1 MATLPKVSD
10 TLIQYVIVGVIAL
23 GLVVLANKASWVLWV
38 LVPVAIVVSYYL
50 VRTPR
55 DMLPAAARPV
65 KAARRSAGGTTADRR
80 AGWNGLGSLNVR
92 PEDSY
97 LVLKG
102 ELPPD
107 GVTVPV
113 PPGRWFVH
121 ARSEWVTQ
129 PPVHM
134 RDAEV
139 RIVQNP
145 RWVSEEWDWTS
156 SWEPLLSG
164 HQGSASQ
171 AGRLGADAGLVRVSA
186 GRRSRGGRTVTLQP
200 GFSDGAYGVNVIR
213 DLSGQVV
220 AVVSRFG

>member
-1 MATLPKVSD
+1 MPTLPKVSD
-10 TLIQYVIVGVIAL
+10 TLVQYVIVGVIAL

-38 LVPVAIVVSYYL
+38 LVPLVVVVAYYL
-50 VRTPR
+50 LRTPR

-65 KAARRSAGGTTADRR
+65 KATRATGGNTADRR
-80 AGWNGLGSLNVR
+80 AGWNALGSLTVR
-92 PEDSY
+92 PEDPY

-107 GVTVPV
+107 GVAVPV
-113 PPGRWFVH
+113 PPGRWYVH
-121 ARSEWVTQ
+121 ARSELVTQ
-129 PPVHM
+129 APVHM

-139 RIVQNP
+139 RIVQDP
-145 RWVSEEWDWTS
+145 RWVSEEWEWTG
-156 SWEPLLSG
+156 SWEPMLSG

-171 AGRLGADAGLVRVSA
+171 AGRIGVDAGLVRVHA
-186 GRRSRGGRTVTLQP
+186 GRRSRAGRTLTLQP

-213 DLSGQVV
+213 DLGGQVV